1 MFLTYNGEIDFEISG
16 RRISVIDSAPINA
29 LFLKTMII
37 FLKIKTRY
45 IKIDWQNWEDKL
57 IMNGTGFMTEESGM
71 AICNWK
77 KIEYFHENFGTIW
90 THWFLWENNIWLTRS
105 FISNRNLIVP
115 LKYLK
120 LLKTNKAKTCHKPT
134 WITLRKFD

>member
-1 MFLTYNGEIDFEISG
+1 
-16 RRISVIDSAPINA
+16 
-29 LFLKTMII
+29 
-37 FLKIKTRY
+37 
-45 IKIDWQNWEDKL
+45 
-57 IMNGTGFMTEESGM
+57 MNGTGFMTEESDM

-77 KIEYFHENFGTIW
+77 KIEYFHEIVGTIW
-90 THWFLWENNIWLTRS
+90 THWFLWENNIWLTRF
-105 FISNRNLIVP
+105 FISNRNLIEP